1 MVIIMVII
9 VGLYCYII
17 VIVYGIIMGQTIYQL
32 VIRISQPSTVEFLG
46 TPVSLNF
53 RKNNLSESEF
63 P

>member
-32 VIRISQPSTVEFLG
+32 VIRISQPQ
-46 TPVSLNF
+46 
-53 RKNNLSESEF
+53 
-63 P
+63 